1 MNKLKLSAMSLVWIT
16 TLLLVTLT
24 IMVTMDLPFN
34 WVFYLSVLGQV
45 FVVLMVYRVLTD
57 DYTTDKTF
65 DDFYEDYDAEAKRVR

>member
-1 MNKLKLSAMSLVWIT
+1 MKKLKISAMSLVWIT

-24 IMVTMDLPFN
+24 VMVAMDLHFN
-34 WVFYLSVLGQV
+34 WVFYLSVLGRV

-65 DDFYEDYDAEAKRVR
+65 DDFYEDYDTEAKRFR